1 MTRTTITSRA
11 PVAARARAT
20 RAVVVRAN
28 AQDKSGNTEAT
39 TQETR
44 RRFARNAALLAAA
57 AFVSVAGNNQAHA
70 DEVPEKLKK
79 KVNPT
84 PLPLQALSRATRS
97 HQPPHILTF
106 TPFPF
111 LFLSF
116 SFPPPYDQTDLRK
129 QRHREALHQVNEH
142 EGKARET
149 QGRPQA
155 GFNTI

>member
-44 RRFARNAALLAAA
+44 RHFARNAALLAAA

-116 SFPPPYDQTDLRK
+116 SFPPLRPNRSAQTTPPRSSASSK
-129 QRHREALHQVNEH
+129 RTRRES
-142 EGKARET
+142 EGNPGEAP
-149 QGRPQA
+149 GRV
-155 GFNTI
+155 

>member
-1 MTRTTITSRA
+1 MNAMTRTTITSRA

-44 RRFARNAALLAAA
+44 RHFARNAALLAAA

-79 KVNPT
+79 KVTQPHYHCKR
-84 PLPLQALSRATRS
+84 SVERRAHTN
-97 HQPPHILTF
+97 
-106 TPFPF
+106 
-111 LFLSF
+111 
-116 SFPPPYDQTDLRK
+116 
-129 QRHREALHQVNEH
+129 RH
-142 EGKARET
+142 T
-149 QGRPQA
+149 Y
-155 GFNTI
+155 